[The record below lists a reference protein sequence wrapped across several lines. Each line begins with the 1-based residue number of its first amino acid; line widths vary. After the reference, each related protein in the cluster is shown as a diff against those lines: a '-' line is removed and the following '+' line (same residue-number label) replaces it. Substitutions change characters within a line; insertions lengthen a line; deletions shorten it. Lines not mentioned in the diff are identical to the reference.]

1 MPHYIAVHKFK
12 SEEARKKYCMP
23 PEKRTPPGK
32 TETKKQWALNVDGLT
47 ETVKCRQQWVGDDI
61 AFCHWEAPSEEELLE
76 TFNRFGPKDLLTIEL
91 HEQWRFVSF
100 YNQTEE
106 PIEHKE
112 Y

>member
-1 MPHYIAVHKFK
+1 
-12 SEEARKKYCMP
+12 
-23 PEKRTPPGK
+23 
-32 TETKKQWALNVDGLT
+32 
-47 ETVKCRQQWVGDDI
+47 
-61 AFCHWEAPSEEELLE
+61 LLE